1 MRWGVSDVV
10 VQSERA
16 EEVDVGQRAQRVAKA
31 ISIELRRAARKAR
44 VVTPVVAG
52 GSGFQARRIDKIF
65 RNLVLY
71 SFFVIFVG
79 PSVLS
84 GAYLSFFA
92 ADQFV
97 SEARFAIRS
106 GDSSPLESLAGLS
119 SMIDTG
125 AARDGLIVA
134 DYVESSAMIDVLSKD
149 YDLRAIFGPGTW
161 DLWAELDPKGS
172 AEDLLDYWK
181 SQVSISV
188 DRVSGLVTLKLRTF
202 SPDDSRSLITAI
214 IDHSEEMVN
223 KLTRRNESDSLMQAQ
238 QELERSKR
246 GLELAVSALRD
257 ARSKLGILDVSVAAK
272 VYGDVLS
279 ELRLEQTKVEQ
290 QILALRNTNSQ
301 RAPQLVQFRARSRAI
316 QDQIAYYQGLMA
328 GGDGAVVEKTLAENA
343 KLLSQNEMDQK
354 IAQSEYTL
362 AMTAFERARIAA
374 ERQRSYLQTYIS
386 PTKAEESLYPRRLL
400 TWIVISV
407 AALIGWAAFFGM
419 AILVRDNTAT

>member
-1 MRWGVSDVV
+1 MADVL
-10 VQSERA
+10 VQAERD
-16 EEVDVGQRAQRVAKA
+16 EEVVDVGQHAQRMAKA

-52 GSGFQARRIDKIF
+52 GSGFQARPIDKIF
-65 RNLVLY
+65 RNLVVY
-71 SFFVIFVG
+71 GFFVIFAA

-84 GAYLSFFA
+84 GAYLSWFA

-106 GDSSPLESLAGLS
+106 GDSSPLENLAGLS

-125 AARDGLIVA
+125 AARDGLVVA
-134 DYVESSAMIDVLSKD
+134 DYVESTAMIDVLSKD

-161 DLWAELDPKGS
+161 DRWAEFDPKGS

-188 DRVSGLVTLKLRTF
+188 DRVSGLVTLKIRTF
-202 SPDDSRSLITAI
+202 SPDDSRRLITAI
-214 IDHSEEMVN
+214 IDHSEQMVN
-223 KLTRRNESDSLMQAQ
+223 KLTRRNEEDTLMQAQ
-238 QELERSKR
+238 QELERSKHS
-246 GLELAVSALRD
+246 LELAVSALRD
-257 ARSKLGILDVSVAAK
+257 ARSKLGILDVSIAAK

-279 ELRLEQTKVEQ
+279 ELRLEQTKVGQ

-316 QDQIAYYQGLMA
+316 QDQIVYYEGLMA
-328 GGDGAVVEKTLAENA
+328 GGDGATAEKTLAENA
-343 KLLSQNEMDQK
+343 RLLSQKEMDQK

-362 AMTAFERARIAA
+362 AMTTFERARIAA

-386 PTKAEESLYPRRLL
+386 PTNAEESLYPRRLL
-400 TWIVISV
+400 TWVVISV
-407 AALIGWAAFFGM
+407 AALLGWAAFYGM